1 MRCEFGTADRAITI
15 PVDLGKR
22 RSAGQPAHRPT
33 FAGPLRDSFAARR
46 VEFLLA
52 DAAISVA
59 VEIGEGGPLH
69 SLPAGRARPRGRCR
83 RLRWRERLT
92 GAGRISGSGQP
103 GSQADLPGALKVSL

>member
-33 FAGPLRDSFAARR
+33 FAGPLRGSFAARR

-52 DAAISVA
+52 ASRDGVPVVDMTDEELAEEFAA
-59 VEIGEGGPLH
+59 
-69 SLPAGRARPRGRCR
+69 
-83 RLRWRERLT
+83 
-92 GAGRISGSGQP
+92 
-103 GSQADLPGALKVSL
+103 